1 MTKIQQV
8 YGQGRKPVKTSVEN
22 LITAQNNAIF
32 FVGAMVKIKEDYDD
46 HLNDIYL
53 EKGEE
58 VKIIETS
65 NNHVVAESNGDI
77 IGHIPKKILEGFI
90 DVCDISPAPIRY
102 IFII

>member
-1 MTKIQQV
+1 MFLIHKQTCVTENVNIITESEYHAANQV
-8 YGQGRKPVKTSVEN
+8 EEP
-22 LITAQNNAIF
+22 AA
-32 FVGAMVKIKEDYDD
+32 A
-46 HLNDIYL
+46 
-53 EKGEE
+53 EE

-90 DVCDISPAPIRY
+90 DVCDVSPAPIRY